1 MEDFFKPPLEYLAFA
16 WATITVAWLVL
27 LGFRGVMANREDDQ
41 LYLAKGE
48 EHMAMDQQALILR
61 MGKLS
66 KPLWALG
73 IASGVLLV
81 AMIGYW
87 LWQGM
92 QATNF

>member
-1 MEDFFKPPLEYLAFA
+1 MDDFLKPPLAYLAFA
-16 WATITVAWLVL
+16 WAAVTVVWLLL
-27 LGFRGVMANREDDQ
+27 LGFRGVIANREDDQ

-48 EHMAMDQQALILR
+48 EQMAMDQQALV
-61 MGKLS
+61 GKLVKLG